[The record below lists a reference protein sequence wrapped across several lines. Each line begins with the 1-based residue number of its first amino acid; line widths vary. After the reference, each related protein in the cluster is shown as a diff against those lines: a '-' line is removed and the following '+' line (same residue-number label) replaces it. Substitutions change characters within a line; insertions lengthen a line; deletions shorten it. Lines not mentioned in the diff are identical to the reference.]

1 MNSERRSCSA
11 RSKLLERILI
21 PLWGASGGPAVHP
34 ASAVRHRGRLAPD
47 AGSCPRSAPS
57 AQVRGR
63 FALHGVDS
71 PFSLDPHPPGS
82 GPSRPLP
89 DPACTW
95 TCPTVTFCWPF
106 PRCLLSASSNVAR
119 CGRAYLPGSDFPA
132 DLRKSQAVSGL
143 SLIAMTFTGSP
154 AVVWYR
160 SSYFVPRGSPNGEAA
175 PVREDRPNGQEN
187 IGDLRRAR
195 DLSLFAGENFAKRKQ
210 LEAAPINCVPASVPV
225 DQLGA
230 LTVIPLPGG
239 RAEGW

>member
-1 MNSERRSCSA
+1 VRGQSCLSA
-11 RSKLLERILI
+11 FLF
-21 PLWGASGGPAVHP
+21 PFGAPVAAP
-34 ASAVRHRGRLAPD
+34 PCIRHRPFGIAGDWHPMPVLVRAPHRRLRCVGDLLCMGLILLFRSIPT
-47 AGSCPRSAPS
+47 PRGLDHPGHCLTSSMHMDVFHGDLLLAFPVS
-57 AQVRGR
+57 IER
-63 FALHGVDS
+63 FEQ
-71 PFSLDPHPPGS
+71 
-82 GPSRPLP
+82 R
-89 DPACTW
+89 
-95 TCPTVTFCWPF
+95 
-106 PRCLLSASSNVAR
+106 R